1 MNWCDEHRQYW
12 GYCAS
17 FHSAFPEV
25 KEVIEQMSF
34 GDFETVLSIIEKA
47 TEKDIEDIVTM
58 INNRKFI
65 LKMLKKKKEDTK

>member
-1 MNWCDEHRQYW
+1 MYWCDEHKQDSR
-12 GYCAS
+12 YCAN

-25 KEVIEQMSF
+25 KEVTAQMSF

-58 INNRKFI
+58 IHNRKFV
-65 LKMLKKKKEDTK
+65 LQMLKKKKEDTK